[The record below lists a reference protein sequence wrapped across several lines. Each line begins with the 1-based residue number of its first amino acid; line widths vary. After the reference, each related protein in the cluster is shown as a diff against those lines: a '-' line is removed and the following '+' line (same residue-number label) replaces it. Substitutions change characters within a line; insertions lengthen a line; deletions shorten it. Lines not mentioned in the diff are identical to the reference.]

1 MIVPRRKGISPV
13 IATVIIVAVTIAVA
27 IAVAFWMTGI
37 IGLFTGAVEKLE
49 ITSANAVAN
58 IDQQG
63 GNLQGWTI
71 TLTVRNTGTTSTSIT
86 DIFVNNYPAFSTQ
99 QQNLLDCVDAPQEQQ
114 LQLPITITP
123 GQTVNIQFI
132 ITSGACN
139 YQNNNVFTADSGVSI
154 EVKLHTSG
162 GKDYPKLLVLP

>member
-1 MIVPRRKGISPV
+1 VAKRKGISPV

-63 GNLQGWTI
+63 NLQGWTI

-99 QQNLLDCVDAPQEQQ
+99 QQNLLSCVAAPQGQQ

-123 GQTVNIQFI
+123 GQTVNIQFTI
-132 ITSGACN
+132 GPGACN
-139 YQNNNVFTADSGVSI
+139 YQNTNVFTADSGVSI